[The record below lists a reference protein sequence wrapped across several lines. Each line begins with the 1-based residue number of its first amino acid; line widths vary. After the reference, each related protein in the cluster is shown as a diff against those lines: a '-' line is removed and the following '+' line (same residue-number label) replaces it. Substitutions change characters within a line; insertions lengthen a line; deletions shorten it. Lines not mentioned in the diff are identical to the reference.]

1 MVEMELIMTHHAPKI
16 AAFAISSVALGALLA
31 LATPTEL
38 RINRNSTVEQLG
50 EPKIVE
56 YPGADHVI
64 AGPDSYPVTYSPQ
77 YLAVAERAERAR
89 LKQWAMPPD
98 QQFGYEQPDAARDA
112 AIVAQGTSDVTVHRG
127 APGSSA
133 APDQESDELAENETP
148 GG

>member
-1 MVEMELIMTHHAPKI
+1 MRHAPRI
-16 AAFAISSVALGALLA
+16 AAFAISSVVLGTLLA

-77 YLAVAERAERAR
+77 YLAVAEQAERAR
-89 LKQWAMPPD
+89 MKQWEMPPLQD
-98 QQFGYEQPDAARDA
+98 VGYDQPDAARDA
-112 AIVAQGTSDVTVHRG
+112 AIVEGTGEVTVRRG
-127 APGSSA
+127 AQATAA
-133 APDQESDELAENETP
+133 APEQDPGDLAMNDVP
-148 GG
+148 QG